1 MMKNSVTVS
10 LLLALLLLLA
20 SLVNAAPDSRVKQA
34 DTLKQLGLFTGT
46 GQGYQLEASFTRAQG
61 TAMLLRLAG
70 EEADAAKAKLKPAF
84 KDVKSS
90 YWAASC
96 IAFAVKKGYVKGV
109 SSTTFAPER
118 MMTGKEFLTLVNRL
132 LGYPDAVP
140 ANAAELSQRNG
151 LLQADAVARLI
162 AARAF
167 LRGDMV
173 EITYAALLAEPA
185 GSKST
190 LLQKL
195 VEEKG
200 TITVEAAVASGLYTP
215 SAGSKD
221 TADVYI
227 PEPGTDPMD
236 AIEEAI
242 RQKLDGKS

>member
-1 MMKNSVTVS
+1 MMKKNVTVT
-10 LLLALLLLLA
+10 LLLAMLLVLSSSVYA
-20 SLVNAAPDSRVKQA
+20 TSDSRVKQA

-61 TAMLLRLAG
+61 TAILLRLAG

-84 KDVKSS
+84 TDVKSS
-90 YWAASC
+90 YWAASS
-96 IAFAVKKGYVKGV
+96 IAFAVKKGYVKGI
-109 SSTTFAPER
+109 SSTAFAPER
-118 MMTGKEFLTLVNRL
+118 LMTGKELLTLVNRL
-132 LGYPDAVP
+132 VGYPDAAP
-140 ANAAELSQRNG
+140 TNAVELSQKNG
-151 LLQADAVARLI
+151 LLQADAVARLT
-162 AARAF
+162 AANPF

-173 EITYAALLAEPA
+173 EIAYAALLAKPA

-200 TITVEAAVASGLYTP
+200 TITVANAVASGLYNSP
-215 SAGSKD
+215 SSGSND
-221 TADVYI
+221 ASDVYI

-242 RQKLDGKS
+242 QQKLDGK